1 MIVTRG
7 VEVVESE
14 IPRKPKPA
22 DREMLLLTMN
32 FYRDAELRGAR
43 LLMNLHRHL
52 LDGDSQMKLS
62 RHLADE
68 VRHAWLW
75 TERIGE
81 LGGMPIA
88 IDSGYQ
94 RRMGQ
99 RAGVPRDVT
108 ELLALTLVA
117 ERRAIDR
124 YREHASRPGVD
135 EGTLAVLNS
144 VTADE
149 QWHLDWVEAKLR
161 ALSEHRGGAKYVAN
175 LVERYEAIDREVYA
189 SLQADEARWADEQRR
204 QSL

>member
-1 MIVTRG
+1 M
-7 VEVVESE
+7 VEPE
-14 IPRKPKPA
+14 IPRVPEPA
-22 DREMLLLTMN
+22 DRELLLLTMN

-75 TERIGE
+75 TQRIGE

-94 RRMGQ
+94 RRMGK

-124 YREHASRPGVD
+124 YREHASRPDVD

-149 QWHLDWVEAKLR
+149 QWHLDWVEGKLR
-161 ALSEHRGGAKYVAN
+161 ALSEHRGGAKYVAD
-175 LVERYEAIDREVYA
+175 LVQRYEAIDREVYA
-189 SLQADEARWADEQRR
+189 SLQADEARWADGQRR